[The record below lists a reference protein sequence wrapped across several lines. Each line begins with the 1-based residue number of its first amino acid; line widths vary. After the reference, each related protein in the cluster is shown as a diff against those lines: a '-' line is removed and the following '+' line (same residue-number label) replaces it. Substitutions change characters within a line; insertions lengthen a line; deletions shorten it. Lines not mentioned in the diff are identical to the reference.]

1 MAALSAEGGARF
13 LFRSD
18 QGRIDARTWRRGTA
32 LLLAI
37 LAVLTAIWLPLEPLT
52 HRDLA
57 TTPFFA
63 WATIAAFAYLV
74 LYAFAVILIGIS
86 HYNLSAKRWRDRGWS
101 GALAGL
107 LPLFALFSGAAHWLQ
122 PRVAEDVSYWYVAGA
137 DAALAAIIVWN
148 VVELGVFGRRPV

>member
-1 MAALSAEGGARF
+1 MAALSAKDGARF
-13 LFRSD
+13 LFRTD

-37 LAVLTAIWLPLEPLT
+37 LAVLTGIWIPLEPLT

-63 WATIAAFAYLV
+63 WGTFAAFAYLV
-74 LYAFAVILIGIS
+74 LYAFAVLLIAIC
-86 HYNLSAKRWRDRGWS
+86 HYNLSAKRWRDRGWP

-122 PRVAEDVSYWYVAGA
+122 PRVAEDISYWYVVGV
-137 DAALAAIIVWN
+137 DALLIAVIVWN
-148 VVELGVFGRRPV
+148 VVELGIFERRSL

>member
-1 MAALSAEGGARF
+1 MAALSVDGGARF
-13 LFRSD
+13 LFRTD
-18 QGRIDARTWRRGTA
+18 QGRIDAPTWRRGTA

-37 LAVLTAIWLPLEPLT
+37 LVALTAIWIPLEPLT

-57 TTPFFA
+57 TSPFFA

-74 LYAFAVILIGIS
+74 LYAFAILLIAVC
-86 HYNLSAKRWRDRGWS
+86 HYNLSAKRWRDRGWP

-122 PRVAEDVSYWYVAGA
+122 PRVSEDIPYWYVAGV
-137 DAALAAIIVWN
+137 DALLVAVILWN
-148 VVELGVFGRRPV
+148 IVELGVFDKRSL